1 MENGNVGAVLLELR
15 RRRGVRQNE
24 VCKATG
30 LWPSELSRYEN
41 GKCVPRLGKLAALA
55 DYYGVSLDA
64 LAGREPADK

>member
-15 RRRGVRQNE
+15 RRRGVRQFD

-41 GKCVPRLGKLAALA
+41 GTRVPRLGKLAALA
-55 DYYGVSLDA
+55 DYYGVSLDV
-64 LAGREPADK
+64 LTGREPADK